1 MQNSC
6 NLIYVYTN
14 VHSYEHFGVFA
25 FVRERQRESVRSHV
39 YVYVS
44 KKFKYVGK
52 ECGQDW
58 RGWSLQRSKVK
69 KKYHLLK
76 LAKFLRI
83 PRGKDQFLRAW
94 IISCCSIDWDGRVRS
109 GVYC

>member
-25 FVRERQRESVRSHV
+25 FVRERQRESVHSHV

-44 KKFKYVGK
+44 KKIQICRKGVWKKLERMVFTKKQREKKVSPLEAREVFEDSTWQGPVLA
-52 ECGQDW
+52 
-58 RGWSLQRSKVK
+58 SLD
-69 KKYHLLK
+69 YFLL
-76 LAKFLRI
+76 
-83 PRGKDQFLRAW
+83 Q
-94 IISCCSIDWDGRVRS
+94 
-109 GVYC
+109 Y